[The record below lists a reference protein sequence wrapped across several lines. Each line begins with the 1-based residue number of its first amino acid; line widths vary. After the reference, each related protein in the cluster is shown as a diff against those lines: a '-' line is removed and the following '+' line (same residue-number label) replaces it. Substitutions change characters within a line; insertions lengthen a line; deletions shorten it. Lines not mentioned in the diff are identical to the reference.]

1 MKEFFKLIL
10 TLESVD
16 EILWCYHSNENSLYV
31 LLHRAIGFSAVYKVN
46 LKILTK
52 FDFSHSWE

>member
-1 MKEFFKLIL
+1 MIL

-16 EILWCYHSNENSLYV
+16 EILRCYHSNENSLYV